1 MEVRRQAEKGK
12 IATELDVLS
21 IFKLI
26 RNRKIPEPGQQSGT
40 TEACWAHNPEV
51 DGLKPPSASTFVST
65 HYSLVKFQDSH
76 KNTRQKKSNPN
87 T

>member
-12 IATELDVLS
+12 IATELDVLR

-26 RNRKIPEPGQQSGT
+26 RNRKMPEPGQQSGT
-40 TEACWAHNPEV
+40 AEACWAHNPEV
-51 DGLKPPSASTFVST
+51 DGLKPPSVST
-65 HYSLVKFQDSH
+65 HDSLVKFQDSH